1 MTQADLA
8 GLMALAA
15 GLFATGLFGVLAR
28 SSILFQLIALEV
40 ALSGPA
46 LAFVAA
52 GAYHGDAQGQGMFV
66 LVLALAAAEVAIG
79 LALFLRIRRAVGS
92 DDSDAVNALKG

>member
-1 MTQADLA
+1 MT
-8 GLMALAA
+8 GSALSSLLVIAA

-28 SSILFQLIALEV
+28 RSILFQLISLEV

-52 GAYHGDAQGQGMFV
+52 GAYHGDAGGQGMFV
-66 LVLALAAAEVAIG
+66 LTLTLAAAEVAVG
-79 LALFLRIRRAVGS
+79 LALFLRIRRTTGG
-92 DDSDAVNALKG
+92 DDSDAISTLRG